1 MAQLSAQEPFGWFWP
16 FLNFENHRSRPCLLN
31 LTMQWKHLGSFEM
44 IVCIVP
50 IPRQQRLCSCLLSA
64 SNSQWNVMTRPL
76 SISLDLCFIF
86 SANIVRWCPSP
97 FRLVQALITKFL
109 TYYILIYSTW
119 SFWTKTIFLTHYC
132 KFFCSKKKTLQKY
145 ESHSFSPMVRSY
157 KMVDLATP
165 VPLSH
170 FPQPRD
176 TGHF

>member
-1 MAQLSAQEPFGWFWP
+1 
-16 FLNFENHRSRPCLLN
+16 
-31 LTMQWKHLGSFEM
+31 MQWKHLGSFGM
-44 IVCIVP
+44 SMCIVP
-50 IPRQQRLCSCLLSA
+50 IPRQQRLCSCLLRA
-64 SNSQWNVMTRPL
+64 SSSQRNVMTRPL

-97 FRLVQALITKFL
+97 FHLVQALITKFL

-119 SFWTKTIFLTHYC
+119 GFWTKTIFLTHYC
-132 KFFCSKKKTLQKY
+132 KFFCSKKISSKY
-145 ESHSFSPMVRSY
+145 ESHRFSPMVRSY
-157 KMVDLATP
+157 KMVELATP